1 VAGGRVRRG
10 GGGWGKSHVVLFIE
24 KVKILF
30 NAQTINSVN
39 QPLSIFYIN

>member
-10 GGGWGKSHVVLFIE
+10 GGGWGFIE